1 MGVCRSW
8 DCLLPVLSQL
18 QSCQPICFPAM
29 KCVSTTV
36 HLHVWMVQGGNP
48 SIGYYHKKADCCPQL
63 MRDVGRSGCTA
74 RDFSCRIQIQDPG
87 RETLGFSWG
96 SLLVCLLVGWFV
108 FVFSIWFLFMYMG
121 VWICLYV
128 CFMCVCVPCSCSAL
142 SPVDPHLHLA

>member
-74 RDFSCRIQIQDPG
+74 RDFSCRIQDPTDSRPWKG
-87 RETLGFSWG
+87 NTGIFLGFIVGLFIGWLICLCFFNLISFYVHG
-96 SLLVCLLVGWFV
+96 CLNLSLCVFHVCLRT
-108 FVFSIWFLFMYMG
+108 IFM
-121 VWICLYV
+121 
-128 CFMCVCVPCSCSAL
+128 
-142 SPVDPHLHLA
+142 